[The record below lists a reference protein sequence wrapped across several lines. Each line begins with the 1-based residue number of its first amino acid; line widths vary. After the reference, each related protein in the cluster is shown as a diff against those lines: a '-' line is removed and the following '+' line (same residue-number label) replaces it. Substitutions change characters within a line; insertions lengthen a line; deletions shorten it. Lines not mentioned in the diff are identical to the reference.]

1 MQEICQF
8 RGIHQLHLTWDSCI
22 PVGVWIPKGLFSV
35 SMLRVKPQFESE
47 GAGLESRS
55 EKWWTMNGPL
65 QRAGATG
72 DKGWQ
77 GKGYSSPFSNEPRVL
92 ASSRWYVCKD
102 SHSHC
107 FPMQHP
113 KGIWERGVSISF
125 CSFMLWERIPVP
137 QCTWHITG
145 REVSRLTVDWLYETP
160 RGRTTNFVD
169 GDKDEG
175 KQKRERF
182 EPLAPRSKRE
192 TQEPQSLDGNT

>member
-8 RGIHQLHLTWDSCI
+8 RGIHQLHLTWNSCI
-22 PVGVWIPKGLFSV
+22 PVGVWIPKGLLSV

-65 QRAGATG
+65 QRAGAIG

-77 GKGYSSPFSNEPRVL
+77 GKGYPSPFSNEPRVL

-102 SHSHC
+102 SHSHY

-113 KGIWERGVSISF
+113 KGIWESGVSISF

-137 QCTWHITG
+137 QCTWHING
-145 REVSRLTVDWLYETP
+145 REGEQLILWMVTRM
-160 RGRTTNFVD
+160 RGN
-169 GDKDEG
+169 
-175 KQKRERF
+175 KREKD
-182 EPLAPRSKRE
+182 LSHCAPRSKRE